1 MTEYEYE
8 LQVKNNDDDQYTNYF
23 GEEKFDSLSMLMEK
37 VALAGSFVADGHRST
52 RIKKAPKSE
61 EVMGDEE

>member
-8 LQVKNNDDDQYTNYF
+8 LQVKDSEDDRYINYF
-23 GEEKFDSLSMLMEK
+23 GDKTFSSLSRLMEE
-37 VALAGSFVADGHRST
+37 VARSRHFTAHTDRST